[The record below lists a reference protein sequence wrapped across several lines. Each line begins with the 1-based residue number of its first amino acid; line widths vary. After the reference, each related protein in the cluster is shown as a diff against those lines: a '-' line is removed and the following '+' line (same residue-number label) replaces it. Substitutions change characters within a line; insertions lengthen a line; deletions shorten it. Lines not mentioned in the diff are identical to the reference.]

1 MRMMKNE
8 RDEPWSRLLSG
19 CNALLFLQEE
29 LQPVVSSTTVT
40 GPSNSLLYFY
50 QTLSLFSWGN
60 RVWIWGE
67 KVNRIQTALHLPHRH
82 KCVCVCVCAWGGS
95 KHHVCIPAW
104 GWDPPPACRVL
115 RPGPLRSQNPVNET
129 RGGGGIRRAGDC
141 CIFLWWLCCEGCASD
156 LVKGESLP
164 TSSLPWPW
172 QWPLS
177 LFLFLSALY
186 FITRMPEGRGV
197 PVFKTYR
204 DVE

>member
-1 MRMMKNE
+1 MRTMKNE

-19 CNALLFLQEE
+19 CNALLFLHEE

-40 GPSNSLLYFY
+40 GPSSLLYFY
-50 QTLSLFSWGN
+50 QTLLSLSLLPREQSLDMRRKSQQDPN
-60 RVWIWGE
+60 CPASAP
-67 KVNRIQTALHLPHRH
+67 QTQ
-82 KCVCVCVCAWGGS
+82 VCVCAWGGS

-104 GWDPPPACRVL
+104 GWDPPPACRVP

-129 RGGGGIRRAGDC
+129 QEGGGAIRRAGDC

-177 LFLFLSALY
+177 LFLSLSSLFYHKNARRPQSTS
-186 FITRMPEGRGV
+186 I
-197 PVFKTYR
+197 
-204 DVE
+204 

>member
-1 MRMMKNE
+1 MKE
-8 RDEPWSRLLSG
+8 MSCGRVCSP
-19 CNALLFLQEE
+19 NALLFLQEE

-40 GPSNSLLYFY
+40 GPSSLLYFY

-82 KCVCVCVCAWGGS
+82 KCVCVRKGGQSTMFAFLPGVGTLPLPAASRGQARCARRTRWT
-95 KHHVCIPAW
+95 KH
-104 GWDPPPACRVL
+104 R
-115 RPGPLRSQNPVNET
+115 
-129 RGGGGIRRAGDC
+129 RGGRVIRRAGDC
-141 CIFLWWLCCEGCASD
+141 CIFLWWLCSEGCASD

-177 LFLFLSALY
+177 LSALSLFY
-186 FITRMPEGRGV
+186 HKNARRPRSTSI
-197 PVFKTYR
+197 
-204 DVE
+204 

>member
-1 MRMMKNE
+1 MKEMSCGHICSLDVTLCCSYRKNC
-8 RDEPWSRLLSG
+8 SLLSL
-19 CNALLFLQEE
+19 AQLLLD
-29 LQPVVSSTTVT
+29 PAHCST
-40 GPSNSLLYFY
+40 SIRLYS
-50 QTLSLFSWGN
+50 LSLSSWGN

-82 KCVCVCVCAWGGS
+82 KCVCAWGGS

-104 GWDPPPACRVL
+104 GWDPPPASRVP

-129 RGGGGIRRAGDC
+129 QEGGGVIRRAGDC

-177 LFLFLSALY
+177 LFLSLSSLFYHKNARRPRSTS
-186 FITRMPEGRGV
+186 I
-197 PVFKTYR
+197 
-204 DVE
+204 